1 MSGTY
6 QENKRRFT
14 MHILATLFVLASLG
28 LVLCVIGGMLFAH
41 RERIIEA
48 LSGGPEK
55 SELRATLVTFEPQ
68 NTEAR
73 PVSQRFTRALSPLP
87 LAA

>member
-1 MSGTY
+1 
-6 QENKRRFT
+6 

-28 LVLCVIGGMLFAH
+28 LAFGVIGGMLFAH
-41 RERIIEA
+41 RDRIIEA
-48 LSGGPEK
+48 LSGGPAK
-55 SELRATLVTFEPQ
+55 SELRATLVTFEPH

-73 PVSQRFTRALSPLP
+73 PVSQQFIRALSPLP